1 MCHFNII
8 GIVNLPCS
16 DAHWSESAN
25 FLRNDVFIALL
36 CRGRCYGLN
45 TEFLPQICTL
55 STWSQLV
62 VLLWEVLGALGCQA
76 GTEEVS
82 PQRLDRK
89 ESFFP
94 STTRALGTT
103 LHEPSLQVKYLRL
116 LSHLSGSALECWSL
130 YKRSHEVCIPFCLT
144 FLPQNHICEILSC
157 YCSSWSNNNL
167 LCFYFLCSIWLE
179 KNHIKYSFYCW

>member
-1 MCHFNII
+1 MCHFNIT
-8 GIVNLPCS
+8 GIVNLPCGN
-16 DAHWSESAN
+16 AHWSESAN

-36 CRGRCYGLN
+36 CQGRCYGLN

-62 VLLWEVLGALGCQA
+62 VPLWEGLGALGCQA

-82 PQRLDRK
+82 HQRLDRK

-94 STTRALGTT
+94 STTRALGTM
-103 LHEPSLQVKYLRL
+103 LRVPSLQVKYLRL
-116 LSHLSGSALECWSL
+116 LNHLSRSALECWSL
-130 YKRSHEVCIPFCLT
+130 YKRSHEVCIPFCLN